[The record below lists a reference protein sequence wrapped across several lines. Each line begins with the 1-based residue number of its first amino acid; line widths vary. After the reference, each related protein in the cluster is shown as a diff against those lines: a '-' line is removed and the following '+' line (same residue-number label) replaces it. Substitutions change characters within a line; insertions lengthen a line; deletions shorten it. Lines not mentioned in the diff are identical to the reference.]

1 LYGPQ
6 TVFSP
11 DRSACTS
18 LADMEQEWSNPGL
31 SVHPC
36 PCNKAD
42 NHKLQRCLDRESI
55 SADLMFGNIE
65 GFNWDHIDD
74 FRDEWCWPGDESET
88 LARDMIHSDQWMLGF
103 MGNAFTDRSEK
114 ILTKCQPYPGDSE
127 QEAYHSPSRFVV
139 RLQGGDIFAIHDNT
153 QCFNSYVHMSRVR
166 LSYFSV
172 GKWYAEQCAHQSR
185 DPYQWETAHQWLMK
199 DLKRDHC
206 IGEALEKRA
215 TQLLEIGI
223 PYNEETTLGQLGCRF
238 EVNPSIVLT
247 DTFRILDH
255 ERCISTNVARS
266 QLEDPDFNLIEWYGT
281 KLLRWDLQ
289 DFHEVLSCSGYPH
302 QPEQQ
307 EGLHNNNITSVV
319 DLAGVQVDHNKYHH
333 LQRNAASVK
342 GDTQI
347 LPKPIVIQVQVNG
360 HPAQALVDSGSLGD
374 FMSSTLADQLRVK
387 RKTLD
392 APLGLQLA
400 VQGSQS
406 KINTTT
412 EARLQYQGIN
422 STRHFNIINLNSYD
436 IILGTPWLYQ
446 HKVCIGLNPS
456 QIIVGC
462 GHLEP
467 IHKGQD
473 TKLMVYAL
481 STDEQ
486 WVETARAVLHQHAE
500 LLC

>member
-1 LYGPQ
+1 
-6 TVFSP
+6 
-11 DRSACTS
+11 
-18 LADMEQEWSNPGL
+18 
-31 SVHPC
+31 
-36 PCNKAD
+36 
-42 NHKLQRCLDRESI
+42 
-55 SADLMFGNIE
+55 MFGDIKS
-65 GFNWDHIDD
+65 FNWDHTDE
-74 FRDEWCWPGDESET
+74 FQDEWCWPGDESGK
-88 LARDMIHSDQWMLGF
+88 LARDIIHSDQWMLRF
-103 MGNAFTDRSEK
+103 MGNAFTDRLEE

-127 QEAYHSPSRFVV
+127 HEAYHSTLRFIIS
-139 RLQGGDIFAIHDNT
+139 LQGGDIFTIHDNR
-153 QCFNSYVHMSRVR
+153 QCFNSYVHMSRVC
-166 LSYFSV
+166 LSCFSIR
-172 GKWYAEQCAHQSR
+172 KWYAEQCARQSR
-185 DPYQWETAHQWLMK
+185 DPYQWETAHQWLMN

-215 TQLLEIGI
+215 TQLLEIRI
-223 PYNEETTLGQLGCRF
+223 PYNKETTLGKLGCQF

-255 ERCISTNVARS
+255 EHCISTNIAQS
-266 QLEDPDFNLIEWYGT
+266 QLEDPEFNLIEWYGT
-281 KLLRWDLQ
+281 ELLRWDLQ
-289 DFHEVLSCSGYPH
+289 DFHEVLSCSGYPR
-302 QPEQQ
+302 QPEQW
-307 EGLHNNNITSVV
+307 EGLCNNNVTSFV
-319 DLAGVQVDHNKYHH
+319 DLAGVQVDCNKYHH

-360 HPAQALVDSGSLGD
+360 HPAWALVNSGSLGD

-392 APLGLQLA
+392 TLLRLQLA

-422 STRHFNIINLNSYD
+422 STQHFDIINLNSYD
-436 IILGTPWLYQ
+436 IILEMPWLYQ

-456 QIIVGC
+456 RIIVSC
-462 GHLEP
+462 DHPEP

-486 WVETARAVLHQHAE
+486 RVETARAVLHWHAE
-500 LLC
+500 PLCREVDETDLPLLRAINHTIPLIDKSRIYPW